1 MTTSRLEAFSDGV
14 IAIIITIM
22 VLELHVPHDDS
33 ARSLLSLLPVLLS
46 YVLSFTTVAI
56 YWINHHHLIH
66 LVQQVS
72 TRLLWLNVH
81 FLFWLSLLPFVTGL
95 LGADV
100 HSSNAAALYG
110 FIAVGCSGSY
120 AVLRGSVT
128 RQLRSASTR
137 DDRGIE
143 GARFK
148 VRNAISI
155 ALLIASVPLAFVS
168 PWISI
173 ALFCVP
179 PVLYFMPDDRPVNR
193 LLAAEHDP
201 GAP

>member
-33 ARSLLSLLPVLLS
+33 TRGLLGLLPVLLS
-46 YVLSFTTVAI
+46 YVLSFVTVAI
-56 YWINHHHLIH
+56 YWINHHHLVH

-95 LGADV
+95 IGANV
-100 HSSNAAALYG
+100 HSANAAALYG
-110 FIAVGCSGSY
+110 LIAVGCSASY
-120 AVLRGSVT
+120 SALRRSVT
-128 RQLRSASTR
+128 RQIRSASADGQ
-137 DDRGIE
+137 DDDSV
-143 GARFK
+143 RFK
-148 VRNAISI
+148 VRNGISV

-168 PWISI
+168 PWLSI
-173 ALFCVP
+173 VLFCVP

-193 LLAAEHDP
+193 LLAAEQ
-201 GAP
+201 GRVAR